1 MLERLQK
8 IISAAGI
15 TSRRASEAL
24 ILNGQ
29 VAVNGVVVTEL
40 GSKADPDKDTITVD
54 GKALKINAQRL
65 YILLNKPP
73 GYITALKDSQNRP
86 LVTDLLKDM
95 PERVYPVGRLDY
107 NTEGLLLLTN
117 DGEWANRL
125 MHPSHEIEKEYHV
138 RVRGKVID
146 QQLKRMAEGV
156 ELEDGM
162 TAPAVVNLVKSG
174 EQNDWI
180 SVAIHEGRNRQ
191 VRRMCEAVSLSV
203 VRLKRIRY
211 GSLMLGTLRAGQ
223 FRYLTDAEV
232 RQLADIPVDP
242 EAAKRTRL
250 VTGRKRTTEQDIN
263 DFIDASEEEGLV
275 NEEESEMIRSIF
287 SLGTTIV
294 REVMVTRTE
303 MACVTVDASVREL
316 LDTIIACGHSRIPVY
331 EDTIDNIIGLLYAKD
346 LLKLWGANVQSL
358 SVREIMRPPYFIPES
373 KNLEQLLQ
381 EFKHKRIHLAIV
393 IDEYGGT
400 SGLITIED
408 LLEQIVGDI
417 QDEYDREESLLSVNP
432 DGSVTADGRLP
443 VEELEEH
450 FAIQIERDNFDSVGG
465 LVFHLTGKIPAVG
478 DAIEGSGLCLTILDA
493 DLRRVKK
500 VSISRLNGAS
510 AEDMGRE

>member
-24 ILNGQ
+24 IQNGQ

-40 GSKADPDKDTITVD
+40 GSKADPTKDTITVD
-54 GKALKINAQRL
+54 GKALKISAQRL

-73 GYITALKDSQNRP
+73 GYITALKDGQGRP
-86 LVTDLLKDM
+86 LVTDLLKDV
-95 PERVYPVGRLDY
+95 PDRVYPVGRLDY

-117 DGEWANRL
+117 DGDWANRL
-125 MHPSHEIEKEYHV
+125 MHPRHEIEKEYHV

-223 FRYLTDAEV
+223 FRYLTD
-232 RQLADIPVDP
+232 
-242 EAAKRTRL
+242 
-250 VTGRKRTTEQDIN
+250 TE
-263 DFIDASEEEGLV
+263 
-275 NEEESEMIRSIF
+275 
-287 SLGTTIV
+287 
-294 REVMVTRTE
+294 
-303 MACVTVDASVREL
+303 VREL
-316 LDTIIACGHSRIPVY
+316 AGEPEKSIPAAPAAY
-331 EDTIDNIIGLLYAKD
+331 QK
-346 LLKLWGANVQSL
+346 
-358 SVREIMRPPYFIPES
+358 REIQRKSIRPERS
-373 KNLEQLLQ
+373 
-381 EFKHKRIHLAIV
+381 
-393 IDEYGGT
+393 GG
-400 SGLITIED
+400 
-408 LLEQIVGDI
+408 
-417 QDEYDREESLLSVNP
+417 
-432 DGSVTADGRLP
+432 
-443 VEELEEH
+443 
-450 FAIQIERDNFDSVGG
+450 
-465 LVFHLTGKIPAVG
+465 
-478 DAIEGSGLCLTILDA
+478 
-493 DLRRVKK
+493 K
-500 VSISRLNGAS
+500 VS
-510 AEDMGRE
+510 GRRQQ

>member
-29 VAVNGVVVTEL
+29 VAVNGMVVSEL

-54 GKALKINAQRL
+54 GKPLRINKQRI

-73 GYITALKDSQNRP
+73 GYITALKDSQDRP
-86 LVTDLLKDM
+86 LVTDLLKDV
-95 PERVYPVGRLDY
+95 PDRVYPVGRLDY

-162 TAPAVVNLVKSG
+162 TAPAVVSLVKSG

-211 GSLMLGTLRAGQ
+211 GSLGLGTIRGGQ
-223 FRYLTDAEV
+223 FRYLTETEVKQLSGESNVSDNSGKFIKRARAERSGEKLSGR
-232 RQLADIPVDP
+232 RQ
-242 EAAKRTRL
+242 
-250 VTGRKRTTEQDIN
+250 
-263 DFIDASEEEGLV
+263 
-275 NEEESEMIRSIF
+275 
-287 SLGTTIV
+287 
-294 REVMVTRTE
+294 
-303 MACVTVDASVREL
+303 
-316 LDTIIACGHSRIPVY
+316 
-331 EDTIDNIIGLLYAKD
+331 
-346 LLKLWGANVQSL
+346 
-358 SVREIMRPPYFIPES
+358 
-373 KNLEQLLQ
+373 
-381 EFKHKRIHLAIV
+381 
-393 IDEYGGT
+393 
-400 SGLITIED
+400 
-408 LLEQIVGDI
+408 
-417 QDEYDREESLLSVNP
+417 
-432 DGSVTADGRLP
+432 
-443 VEELEEH
+443 
-450 FAIQIERDNFDSVGG
+450 
-465 LVFHLTGKIPAVG
+465 
-478 DAIEGSGLCLTILDA
+478 
-493 DLRRVKK
+493 
-500 VSISRLNGAS
+500 
-510 AEDMGRE
+510 